1 MNKFFFFDTMH
12 YLKILQIVFRSKKLI
27 KGNYQPS
34 KLKVLKDTFKQS
46 FTFRNDLLKKV
57 YMQICKCKYKHPHK
71 RISAYTHKRKHTYAY
86 MHAYTYT

>member
-1 MNKFFFFDTMH
+1 MH

-46 FTFRNDLLKKV
+46 FTFRNDLLKKG
-57 YMQICKCKYKHPHK
+57 I
-71 RISAYTHKRKHTYAY
+71 
-86 MHAYTYT
+86 HADM